1 VDLLEWASLGYEKTL
16 NQRTPPALL
25 VVINNAVELEDRSWY
40 DVSEATQKWL
50 TRLDESVD
58 PAHNITFSKY
68 EELKDKWSRQG
79 TEIFKPSQLLLRYY
93 SDFKVVCIPSR
104 SAKWQT
110 HNDIYS
116 QYQKLHHEIRTLA
129 LLTAKKKEEAN
140 LTLDTT
146 TFQIYVQKA
155 LSHFAEEHEKPFDL
169 EEVSG
174 NMRPVPN
181 KFKNHVVEV
190 LLHMRDK
197 MGIDKEKLLLKQMA
211 PLVAAAVAFSAS
223 QSGKGTGA

>member
-1 VDLLEWASLGYEKTL
+1 MTYDGVSETERDTVDLLEWASLGYEKTL

-25 VVINNAVELEDRSWY
+25 VVINNAVGLEDPWY
-40 DVSEATQKWL
+40 DVDKATQMWL

-58 PAHNITFSKY
+58 PARNITFSKY
-68 EELKDKWSRQG
+68 EELKGKWSHQG

-93 SDFKVVCIPSR
+93 SDFKVVCIPSK
-104 SAKWQT
+104 SAELQT

-116 QYQKLHHEIRTLA
+116 QYQKLHNEIRTLA
-129 LLTAKKKEEAN
+129 PLTAKKKEEAN

-155 LSHFAEEHEKPFDL
+155 LNHFAEEHEKPFDL

-174 NMRPVPN
+174 NMR
-181 KFKNHVVEV
+181 
-190 LLHMRDK
+190 
-197 MGIDKEKLLLKQMA
+197 
-211 PLVAAAVAFSAS
+211 
-223 QSGKGTGA
+223 